1 MPGSARDPCGI
12 WTAEE
17 RVTAQHEIS
26 NGHGETVIYGFNPT
40 SGYFIQ
46 VHDSAGLTVLHRWN
60 LLDGLTGSELV
71 EIAEEH
77 GVQLPEAHTLCAML
91 DLPVEV
97 WNPVV
102 LGQ

>member
-1 MPGSARDPCGI
+1 M
-12 WTAEE
+12 
-17 RVTAQHEIS
+17 AQYEIR
-26 NGHGETVIYGFNPT
+26 NGQGETVIYGFNPT

-46 VHDSAGLTVLHRWN
+46 VHDASGQTTLHRWS

-77 GVQLPEAHTLCAML
+77 NVQLPEAHSLCAML
-91 DLPVEV
+91 DLPFEE

>member
-1 MPGSARDPCGI
+1 M
-12 WTAEE
+12 
-17 RVTAQHEIS
+17 AQYEIP
-26 NGHGETVIYGFNPT
+26 NGQGETVIYGFNPT

-46 VHDSAGLTVLHRWN
+46 VHDASGQTTLHRWS

-77 GVQLPEAHTLCAML
+77 GVQLLEAHSLCAML
-91 DLPVEV
+91 DLPFGE